1 MTRTFEEL
9 AKMDLADFVR
19 ALDNMSL
26 EDLKANEGAI
36 LDAIDKTEYDKA
48 YDDFD
53 IAEEYGSDV
62 YIECDDEDD
71 DFDIAKEYD
80 EIGEDD
86 YDPCEDPD
94 LFRESLLN
102 QW

>member
-9 AKMDLADFVR
+9 AKMDLIDFVR
-19 ALDNMSL
+19 ALDAMPFDELNKHCG
-26 EDLKANEGAI
+26 EI
-36 LDAIDKTEYDKA
+36 LDAIDKTDYSD
-48 YDDFD
+48 YSG
-53 IAEEYGSDV
+53 EEEFNSPV
-62 YIECDDEDD
+62 YVEADEDD
-71 DFDIAKEYD
+71 WKGNLDLTDVDFGD
-80 EIGEDD
+80 DD

>member
-1 MTRTFEEL
+1 MTKTFDNFEEL
-9 AKMDLADFVR
+9 AKMDLADFAI
-19 ALDNMSL
+19 ALGNMSYTYL
-26 EDLKANEGAI
+26 NDHCGEI
-36 LDAIDKTEYDKA
+36 LSAIDKV
-48 YDDFD
+48 YDDIYKD
-53 IAEEYGSDV
+53 EEEFGSDV

-71 DFDIAKEYD
+71 DFVDNITVT
-80 EIGEDD
+80 GEDD